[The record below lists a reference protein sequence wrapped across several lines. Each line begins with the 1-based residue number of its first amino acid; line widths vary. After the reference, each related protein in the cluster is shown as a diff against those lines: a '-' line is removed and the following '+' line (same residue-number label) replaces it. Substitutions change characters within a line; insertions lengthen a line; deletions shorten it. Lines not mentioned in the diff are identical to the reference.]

1 MNRNYFGRRDERHVE
16 QLHVGRVAD
25 TDPDF
30 SRYIRISSLD
40 ALQEFKVV
48 SGIYPAEFGR
58 EAPPR

>member
-1 MNRNYFGRRDERHVE
+1 VE